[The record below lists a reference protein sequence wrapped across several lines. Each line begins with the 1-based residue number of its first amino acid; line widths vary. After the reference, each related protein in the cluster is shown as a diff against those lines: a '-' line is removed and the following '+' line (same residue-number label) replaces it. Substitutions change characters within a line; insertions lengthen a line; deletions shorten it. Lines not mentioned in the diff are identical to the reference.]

1 MPEAVRLEGLDA
13 PRSTKLS
20 ISRRDRALEMEV
32 QHYRTRFTLKATGK
46 RSALDAALDVVRKW
60 ATESADNM
68 DCTEALAVL
77 EGDDAFC
84 SGASAYPAHW
94 HGSTAIELPF
104 AFATARFD
112 AAGSCAWAF
121 EMDKL
126 DGASKMKMRRW
137 HTRIGILGTAES
149 VTVNIQITHRIRTG
163 FFGEVELP
171 FANVPRIVKYFMK
184 LPGMRMC
191 VGNIDVTDREV
202 KLDHKKLRKE
212 FTLELTDTERELPL
226 VVLSTKRNGETS
238 LGFGN
243 SALLAEKLVG
253 MAKVYVVD
261 VSDDE
266 FLAEWSRFF
275 RMHSAAS
282 WDYRCPFG
290 SLKVY
295 FPHLDLKKFANEETT
310 HCLPCNYLKNLESL
324 DSLVGILVDGMA
336 RLVGKRATD
345 VLDIAD
351 VEWIRSKNSENRLT
365 QRMRK
370 LIAERNEKPP
380 VLQSGLHNE
389 PAEEQSESHEAGSD
403 ALSKECDE
411 WQQLALDYDAENRE
425 LNVQLAE
432 LEASLAEAT
441 AKADALEHGLSNRNV
456 PAAQAAFVLDAIPET
471 LMDVLKVAERQWPD
485 RIVLTDASWKGAE
498 DWNDNEGNIPDEYDI
513 VKSVATVLYDMAING
528 MPYEGEF
535 SQAFQNETGF
545 ELALKEGS
553 QTKKNGKMMDKRS
566 VEFDGKEYGMQM
578 HVKGRNPKIG
588 FRLYCEPDK
597 ERGIIV
603 IGHCGHHLETAGTAR
618 RAVNK

>member
-1 MPEAVRLEGLDA
+1 MRLEGLDA
-13 PRSTKLS
+13 PRPTKLS

-46 RSALDAALDVVRKW
+46 RSALDAALDVVRGW
-60 ATESADNM
+60 AIESARNM
-68 DCTEALAVL
+68 NCTEALAVL

-84 SGASAYPAHW
+84 SGVSAYPAHW

-104 AFATARFD
+104 AFATVRFD
-112 AAGSCAWAF
+112 AGGSCAWAF

-126 DGASKMKMRRW
+126 DGASKMNMRRW
-137 HTRIGILGTAES
+137 HTRIGILGNAES

-163 FFGEVELP
+163 FFGKVELP
-171 FANVPRIVKYFMK
+171 TANVPRIVKYFMQ
-184 LPGMRMC
+184 LDGMRMR
-191 VGNIDVTDREV
+191 VGNIDVIDEEV
-202 KLDHKKLRKE
+202 VLNVD
-212 FTLELTDTERELPL
+212 TLYKVFSCELIDIERELPL
-226 VVLSTKRNGETS
+226 VVVTTDDKGRLPIASSSE
-238 LGFGN
+238 
-243 SALLAEKLVG
+243 LAELLVG

-261 VSDDE
+261 LSDE
-266 FLAEWSRFF
+266 CLKAEWDRLF
-275 RMHSAAS
+275 RMYSEAS
-282 WDYRCPFG
+282 MDYRCPVG

-295 FPHLDLKKFANEETT
+295 FPHLDLNKFANKKTT
-310 HCLPCNYLKNLESL
+310 HCLPRNYLRKLRNLGAIA
-324 DSLVGILVDGMA
+324 GILVDGMA

-389 PAEEQSESHEAGSD
+389 PAEEQSEQHGVDID

-456 PAAQAAFVLDAIPET
+456 PAAQPAFVLDAIPET
-471 LMDVLKVAERQWPD
+471 LVDVLKVAERQWPD
-485 RIVLTDASWKGAE
+485 RIVFTDASWKGAE

-513 VKSVATVLYDMAING
+513 VKSVATVLYDMAFNEVD
-528 MPYEGEF
+528 YEGEF

-545 ELALKEGS
+545 ELALKEGG